1 MPELPKNPILER
13 TDTVSDERDAVIDDD
28 VRSDFANLE
37 DKGGWLT
44 VRVRRSSGGSV
55 PVRIARAAME
65 DHFGAGPGEKGLAE
79 AFLAHR
85 EAIDAKVLE
94 LAPSGD
100 LYTTE
105 NPMRLGTGDFD

>member
-1 MPELPKNPILER
+1 MPELPENLVLEPV
-13 TDTVSDERDAVIDDD
+13 DTVNDERDAVTDDD
-28 VRSDFANLE
+28 VQSAFANLE

-44 VRVRRSSGGSV
+44 VRVKRSSGGSI
-55 PVRIARAAME
+55 PVRIAREAME
-65 DHFGAGPGEKGLAE
+65 EHFGAGQGERSLAD

-105 NPMRLGTGDFD
+105 NPMRLGVGDFG